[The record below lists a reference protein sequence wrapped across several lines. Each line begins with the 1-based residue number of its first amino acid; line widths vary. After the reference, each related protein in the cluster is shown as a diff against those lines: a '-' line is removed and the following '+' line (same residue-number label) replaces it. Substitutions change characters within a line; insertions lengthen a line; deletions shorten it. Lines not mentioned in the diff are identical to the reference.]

1 MNIAPYSSHIP
12 YSLKQLNEI
21 KYNKMTTI
29 DMLKHRRNDYQCVHD
44 KLLKQLDDM
53 SERYYKNVEVP
64 PEVVKKITDMNK
76 QVLEIEKNIDD
87 INTALKVVE
96 EEL

>member
-1 MNIAPYSSHIP
+1 MNIAPLSSHIP